1 MILLN
6 NTGQKQN
13 DTSHDETDT
22 HLINLVNES
31 WKNTTEM
38 YLYDCLCKR
47 KNQKMILVIKYYKH
61 RRETQNLH
69 RDITLGEVL
78 QFCYGQGEVK
88 YQENGYQTQ

>member
-13 DTSHDETDT
+13 DTSHDETET

-47 KNQKMILVIKYYKH
+47 KNQKMILVIKDYKR
-61 RRETQNLH
+61 RREKQTCIEKL
-69 RDITLGEVL
+69 LWEK
-78 QFCYGQGEVK
+78 FCNFVTDRER
-88 YQENGYQTQ
+88 